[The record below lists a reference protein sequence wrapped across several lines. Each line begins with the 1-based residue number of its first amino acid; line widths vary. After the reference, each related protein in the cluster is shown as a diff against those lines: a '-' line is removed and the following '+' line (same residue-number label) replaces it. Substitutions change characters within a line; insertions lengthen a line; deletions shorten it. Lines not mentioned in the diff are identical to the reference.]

1 VGLLG
6 GMTRW
11 MRLALPLV
19 LLWVWAGPAA
29 AAEAEAKRVLVVH
42 SFGSTAPP
50 FTTHST
56 AFEATLTKEMGERV
70 DLDEISL
77 DMARYAQPDME
88 EPFVQFLLTRLS
100 KWQPDLVIP
109 IGSPAGRFVSRNRN
123 RLFPHAPVIYT
134 GMDRRTLPD
143 NAFDNNATFVGESFD
158 LKGLVEDILQIAPD
172 TSNISVVIGASPLE
186 RFWTKEFQRAFQP
199 FADRVTFTWLNDLS
213 FDGMLKHVA
222 ALPPRSFVLLGL
234 LIRDAS
240 GVTHNQDEALQQL
253 RAASSAPINGLFQN
267 QLGLG
272 LVGGRLYQAELEGEE
287 SARIAIRVLRGE
299 PVSKFPPKIIP
310 PHAPRYD
317 WRELQRWKISES
329 LLPPGSVVAFRQ
341 PTVWDRYRWWI
352 LGTLAVGLVQA
363 ALIAQLAIDV
373 VKRRRTERALRES
386 ESRFRI
392 VADSAPVLIWMSGID
407 TLCTFF
413 NKPWL
418 HFTGRTLEQELG
430 NGWTAGIHPDDLA
443 TCLKRHL
450 EAFETRQPF
459 VLQYRLRRR
468 DGEYRWVSDSGVP
481 RYDERGQF
489 AGYIGSCSDITERLR
504 AEERFRQVFEAAPN
518 AMIMV
523 NGEGSIALVNAQAE
537 RVFGYAREELLG
549 QSIETLIPVRVRA
562 QHPALRRE
570 FARAP
575 ETRAMGAGRNLFG
588 RRKDG
593 SELPVE
599 VGLNPISTPDGDFV
613 VASVID
619 ITERRKAEDEAER
632 LRQDLAHVSRVAT
645 MGELTAAIVHEISQ
659 PLTAIL
665 SNAQAGL
672 RSVGSGKAK
681 MTTLGDIFQ
690 DIVAADMRANQVVR
704 NLRSLFS
711 KGKAD
716 NQPLQLDALIQ
727 DVLSVV
733 ARDAQRRNVDIR
745 VDMVTPVPAV
755 CGDRV
760 QLQQVLL
767 NLIVNAFDALTAVV
781 DQPREVIVRVRRLGD
796 DELQIDVADTGPGI
810 SSEALES
817 LFDSFV
823 TTKPGGMGMGLS
835 VSRSIVRAHEGRIWA
850 ENNGDVGATFHVVL
864 PALAARG
871 KPS

>member
-1 VGLLG
+1 MALSVWLAFPLL
-6 GMTRW
+6 
-11 MRLALPLV
+11 
-19 LLWVWAGPAA
+19 LLWLSAGPAA
-29 AAEAEAKRVLVVH
+29 AAEAKRVLVVH

-56 AFEATLTKEMGERV
+56 AFEATLTREMGERI

-88 EPFVQFLLTRLS
+88 EPFVQFLLTRRT
-100 KWQPDLVIP
+100 KWEPDLVVP
-109 IGSPAGRFVSRNRN
+109 IGSPAGRFVVRNRE
-123 RLFPHAPVIYT
+123 RLFPNAPIIYT

-143 NAFDNNATFVGESFD
+143 NAFENQATFVGESFD
-158 LKGLVEDILQIAPD
+158 LAGLVEDILQIAPE
-172 TSNISVVIGASPLE
+172 TTNISVVIGASPLE

-199 FADRVTFTWLNDLS
+199 FTDRVTFTWLNDLS

-222 ALPPRSFVLLGL
+222 ALPPGSFVLLGL

-253 RAASSAPINGLFQN
+253 RAVSSAPINGLFQN

-287 SARIAIRVLRGE
+287 SARVAVHVLKGE
-299 PVSKFPPKIIP
+299 PISKFPPKIVP

-329 LLPPGSVVAFRQ
+329 RLPPGSVVAFRQ
-341 PTVWDRYRWWI
+341 PTVWERYRWWI
-352 LGTLAVGLVQA
+352 LGTLAVGLLQA
-363 ALIAQLAIDV
+363 ALIVQLAVDV
-373 VKRRRTERALRES
+373 VKRRRSERALRES
-386 ESRFRI
+386 ESRFRT
-392 VADSAPVLIWMSGID
+392 VADSAPVLIWMAGVD

-430 NGWTAGIHPDDLA
+430 NGWAEGVHPDDLA
-443 TCLKRHL
+443 TCLKRYHQ
-450 EAFETRQPF
+450 AFESGQPF
-459 VLQYRLRRR
+459 VLQYRIRRH
-468 DGEYRWVSDSGVP
+468 DDEYRWISDSGVP
-481 RYDERGQF
+481 RYDEHGQF

-523 NGEGSIALVNAQAE
+523 SGEGSIALVNAQAE
-537 RVFGYAREELLG
+537 RVFGYPREELLG
-549 QSIETLIPVRVRA
+549 QSIETLIPARVLPR
-562 QHPALRRE
+562 HPELRRQ

-588 RRKDG
+588 LRKDG
-593 SELPVE
+593 SEVPVE
-599 VGLNPISTPDGDFV
+599 VGLNPISTPDGVFV
-613 VASVID
+613 VASVTD

-632 LRQDLAHVSRVAT
+632 LRQNLAHVSRVAT
-645 MGELTAAIVHEISQ
+645 MGELTASIVHEISQ

-665 SNAQAGL
+665 TNAQAGL

-711 KGKAD
+711 KGTTN
-716 NQPLQLDALIQ
+716 NQPLRLDALIQ

-733 ARDAQRRNVDIR
+733 ARDAQRRDVSIR
-745 VDMVTPVPAV
+745 VEMPTPVPGV

-767 NLIVNAFDALTAVV
+767 NLIVNAFDALAAVI
-781 DQPREVIVRVRRLGD
+781 DQPREVTVRVRRLGA
-796 DELQIDVADTGPGI
+796 DEVQLDVADTGPGI
-810 SSEALES
+810 ATDALES

-823 TTKPGGMGMGLS
+823 TTKPDGMGMGLS

-850 ENNGDVGATFHVVL
+850 ENNHDGGASFHVVL
-864 PALAARG
+864 PALAG
-871 KPS
+871 NGEPS

>member
-1 VGLLG
+1 VVVLG
-6 GMTRW
+6 
-11 MRLALPLV
+11 
-19 LLWVWAGPAA
+19 
-29 AAEAEAKRVLVVH
+29 
-42 SFGSTAPP
+42 
-50 FTTHST
+50 
-56 AFEATLTKEMGERV
+56 AT
-70 DLDEISL
+70 
-77 DMARYAQPDME
+77 
-88 EPFVQFLLTRLS
+88 
-100 KWQPDLVIP
+100 
-109 IGSPAGRFVSRNRN
+109 
-123 RLFPHAPVIYT
+123 
-134 GMDRRTLPD
+134 
-143 NAFDNNATFVGESFD
+143 
-158 LKGLVEDILQIAPD
+158 
-172 TSNISVVIGASPLE
+172 PLE
-186 RFWTKEFQRAFQP
+186 RFWREEFWKEFQQYNG
-199 FADRVTFTWLNDLS
+199 RVSFTWLDGLP
-213 FDGMLKHVA
+213 FDEMLKRVA
-222 ALPPRSFVLLGL
+222 TLPERSFILLTL

-253 RAASSAPINGLFQN
+253 RAVATAPINGIFEQ

-272 LVGGRLYQAELEGEE
+272 IVGGHLYQAEVEGME
-287 SARIAIRVLRGE
+287 SARVAIKILKGA
-299 PVSKFPPKIIP
+299 PASSFPPKFIGP
-310 PHAPRYD
+310 RAPRYD
-317 WRELQRWKISES
+317 WRELQRWDIPEGRLPTGSE
-329 LLPPGSVVAFRQ
+329 VFFRQ
-341 PTVWDRYRWWI
+341 PTVWERYRWWI

-363 ALIAQLAIDV
+363 ALIVQLAVDV
-373 VKRRRTERALRES
+373 VQRRRSERALRES
-386 ESRFRI
+386 ESRFRT
-392 VADSAPVLIWMSGID
+392 VADSAPVLIWMAGVD

-430 NGWTAGIHPDDLA
+430 NGWVEGVHPDDLA
-443 TCLKRHL
+443 TCLKRYRA
-450 EAFETRQPF
+450 AFETRQPF
-459 VLQYRLRRR
+459 VLQYRLRRH
-468 DGEYRWVSDSGVP
+468 DGEYRWISDSGVP
-481 RYDERGQF
+481 RYDEHGQF

-549 QSIETLIPVRVRA
+549 QSIETLIPARVLPR
-562 QHPALRRE
+562 HPELRRG

-575 ETRAMGAGRNLFG
+575 ETRAMGTGRNLFG
-588 RRKDG
+588 LRKDG
-593 SELPVE
+593 SEVPVE
-599 VGLNPISTPDGDFV
+599 VGLNPISTPDGVFV

-645 MGELTAAIVHEISQ
+645 MGELTASIVHEISQ
-659 PLTAIL
+659 PLTTIL

-672 RSVGSGKAK
+672 RSVGTGKAK

-716 NQPLQLDALIQ
+716 NQPLQLDAVIQ

-733 ARDAQRRNVDIR
+733 ARDAQRRDVSIR
-745 VDMVTPVPAV
+745 VEMPTPVPGV

-767 NLIVNAFDALTAVV
+767 NLIVNAFDALAGVV
-781 DQPREVIVRVRRLGD
+781 DHPREVTVRVRRLGA
-796 DELQIDVADTGPGI
+796 EEVQIDVADTGPGI
-810 SSEALES
+810 ATDTLES

-823 TTKPGGMGMGLS
+823 TTKPNGMGMGLS

-850 ENNGDVGATFHVVL
+850 ENNQDGGASFHVVL
-864 PALAARG
+864 PALSG
-871 KPS
+871 NGEPS